1 MSVDSGQAWI
11 RMIGAAE
18 AEGPLKD
25 AYSALKAGS
34 GHRPA
39 VYTPESGDVPNIV
52 RCHSLDPTA
61 LGLAFG
67 MSAAVHWSPLS
78 LDWVERELVNT
89 VTSQANG
96 CFY

>member
-1 MSVDSGQAWI
+1 MKSDSSGAWI
-11 RMIGAAE
+11 RMTGALE
-18 AEGPLKD
+18 AEG
-25 AYSALKAGS
+25 ALKEAYAALRAGS

-39 VYTPESGDVPNIV
+39 VYTPASGDVPHIV

-61 LGLAFG
+61 LRLAFAL
-67 MSAAVHWSPLS
+67 SAAVHWGPLS